1 MKEFKSKVSSTWSDG
16 MQKGEAITQRQ
27 SGDEVKG
34 KKWQLDHII
43 GPIY

>member
-16 MQKGEAITQRQ
+16 MQKGEAITHTHRH

-34 KKWQLDHII
+34 KK
-43 GPIY
+43 